1 MRNYEIKNYPL
12 VLDFS
17 NYRINKNLLDSF
29 IYDENDTNTAVITVE
44 LKNKDKSIDLS
55 VYDYVT
61 LNIKK
66 NDGTTIA
73 QQCKII
79 DKSNGIVEIIFSKQ
93 ALLCSGLNSFQ
104 IALINEESQMF
115 SPKVFY
121 RVEEGV
127 LNDSDIVSSDEY
139 SVLMILIS
147 QYKESL
153 KELKD
158 LKIKIENLEIT
169 ILKNEE
175 LRDSAEQ
182 ERIASEI
189 IRKDQEITRQ
199 NQEIERQ
206 KSIQEMESEI
216 DDKIT
221 DIQYQF
227 DEKSQQITD
236 DINETK
242 ENLIEDIANTKDN
255 INQDILTT
263 KTDLINS
270 VNYAKETLITEVTT
284 AKTDLTN
291 SFNETKDNV
300 IADITTTKTDLIN
313 SINFTKETLTT
324 EVTTAKTD
332 LVNSVNTS
340 KDTME
345 NKVQEAIDAIPS
357 KEELKGKDG
366 LGLEIKGSV
375 DTIDQLPTDPTIS
388 DTYFVGYD
396 LYIYD
401 GTEWKIIKDLRVKGD
416 KGDTGSTGKSIEFI
430 WDNTQLGIR
439 QEGSTE
445 YVYVNLKGDAGEQGL
460 SPYDLA
466 KLNGFEGTELEWLN
480 SLKGLDG
487 STPTIGENG
496 NWFINNVDTGQSSI
510 GLKGDK
516 GDKGDIGI
524 TGKSAY
530 DVAIE
535 NGFEGTK
542 DEWLL
547 SLKGEEGDTPLI
559 GENGNWF
566 INGEDTGKQSKGDK
580 GDIGSGLE
588 IKGSFD
594 NINELPSEGTIG
606 DTYLVQQHLYVWD
619 NIKKWI
625 DCGIIQGPP
634 GKDGVSTWD
643 DILDKPE
650 TFNPTN
656 HTHLMSEITGLKL
669 DADTVT
675 YNNKISNL
683 NSINVQKA
691 IDELKGIIDSKSDSI
706 MYTKIIEQ
714 NEWKFTNDL
723 YSIEIP
729 HNLSSKNLFI
739 SILNNDTNINLI
751 SSYKIIDI
759 DTIEI
764 YNDEAIN
771 ATIVVLGNSS
781 NVSYIPV
788 IGDNGNWF
796 INNIDTK
803 KSSVG
808 ITGEKGDKGEQGD
821 IGLTGDN
828 GKSAYEIALEEGFV
842 GSKDEWLLSLKG
854 EEGITPTIGDNG
866 NWFLGNIDTGKVSK
880 GEKGDIGTGLE
891 IKGAFDTVEELP
903 QEGNT
908 GDAYLIQRH
917 LYIWDNV
924 KKWVDCGVIQGEKG
938 ENGTSNW
945 EDILNKPD
953 TFNPSKHIHI
963 MDDIE
968 GLNLSADTITYNNEI
983 SNLKAINVQK
993 AIDELKNE
1001 IDTKSELMI
1010 YTQNITLNNWIEKDD
1025 LYYIEINHNLSSKNL
1040 FISILNID
1048 TNINLITSYKIIND
1062 NTINIYNDTPVN
1074 ANVLVISDNININ
1087 YLPTIGENGNWFINN
1102 IDTGKSSIGKS
1113 GLKGDKGDIGLTGA
1127 TGKSGITPT
1136 IGNNGN
1142 WFIGDIDTGKP
1153 SKGDRGDIGT
1163 GLEIKGCFETIEE
1176 LPIDGKYGDTYLI
1189 QQHLYIWDN
1198 VKKWVDCGVI
1208 QGPPGKDGTS
1218 TWDNI
1223 LDKPE
1228 KFNPINHTHSLNEI
1242 LNLELNADNIKYNN
1256 ENSNLNSINVQKAIN
1271 ELNDKIDNSSETF
1284 IYTKSITSD
1293 NWTLTNDLYSIEIEH
1308 NLSSKNLFISVLNDD
1323 TNINIITS
1331 YKILN
1336 DNIIEIYNEKAI
1348 NSTIIV
1354 MGNNPN
1360 ISYLPTVGE
1369 NGNWFINNTDTGKS
1383 SLGKTGSK
1391 GDTGKSAYDIATE
1404 NGFSGNVAAWITS
1417 LKGDKGD
1424 KGDSGT
1430 SNWNDI
1436 IGKPTSFN
1444 PSTHNHGCSSNKSPI
1459 SGYITLGSDLGGLII
1474 EWTQIKLSFTSA
1486 DIKRGEGN
1494 LPIAFPTA
1502 CIGLYSSV
1510 SSEGDSACFS
1520 HGVAKESSLSSTNF
1534 GYYVKAIGT
1543 TADIEGTLTLYILAI
1558 GY

>member
-66 NDGTTIA
+66 NDGITIA

-206 KSIQEMESEI
+206 KSIQEMELEI

-227 DEKSQQITD
+227 DEKAQQITD

-242 ENLIEDIANTKDN
+242 DNLIEDITNTKDN

-270 VNYAKETLITEVTT
+270 VNSAKETLITEVTT

-300 IADITTTKTDLIN
+300 IADISTTKNDLIN
-313 SINFTKETLTT
+313 SINSTKETLTT

-332 LVNSVNTS
+332 LVDSVNTS

-375 DTIDQLPTDPTIS
+375 DTVDQLPTDPTIS

-401 GTEWKIIKDLRVKGD
+401 GAEWKIIKDLRVKGD
-416 KGDTGSTGKSIEFI
+416 KGDTGLTGKNIEFI

-439 QEGSTE
+439 QEGSIE

-487 STPTIGENG
+487 STPSIGENG
-496 NWFINNVDTGQSSI
+496 NWFIDNVDTEQSSI

-535 NGFEGTK
+535 NGFKGTK

-547 SLKGEEGDTPLI
+547 SLKGDEGDTPLI

-594 NINELPSEGTIG
+594 TVNELPSEGIIG
-606 DTYLVQQHLYVWD
+606 DAYLVQQHLYVWD

-634 GKDGVSTWD
+634 GKDGASTWV

-650 TFNPTN
+650 TFNPTK
-656 HTHLMSEITGLKL
+656 HTHLMSDITGLKL

-691 IDELKGIIDSKSDSI
+691 IDELKGIVDSKSDSI
-706 MYTKIIEQ
+706 MYTKTVEQ
-714 NEWKFTNDL
+714 NEWKLTNDL

-771 ATIVVLGNSS
+771 ATVVVLGNSS

-808 ITGEKGDKGEQGD
+808 ITGDKGDKGEQGD
-821 IGLTGDN
+821 IGLTGDT
-828 GKSAYEIALEEGFV
+828 GKSAYEIALEDGFV

-854 EEGITPTIGDNG
+854 EEGITPTIGYNG
-866 NWFLGNIDTGKVSK
+866 NWFLGNIDTGKISK
-880 GEKGDIGTGLE
+880 GEKGDVGAGLE

-917 LYIWDNV
+917 LYIWDNI
-924 KKWVDCGVIQGEKG
+924 KKWVDCGIIQGEKG

-953 TFNPSKHIHI
+953 KFNPSKHIHA

-968 GLNLSADTITYNNEI
+968 GLKLSADTVTYNNET
-983 SNLKAINVQK
+983 SNLKAVNVQK

-1010 YTQNITLNNWIEKDD
+1010 YTQNITLDNWLEKDD

-1087 YLPTIGENGNWFINN
+1087 YLPTIGENGNWFLGDT
-1102 IDTGKSSIGKS
+1102 DTGKSSI
-1113 GLKGDKGDIGLTGA
+1113 
-1127 TGKSGITPT
+1127 
-1136 IGNNGN
+1136 
-1142 WFIGDIDTGKP
+1142 
-1153 SKGDRGDIGT
+1153 
-1163 GLEIKGCFETIEE
+1163 
-1176 LPIDGKYGDTYLI
+1176 
-1189 QQHLYIWDN
+1189 
-1198 VKKWVDCGVI
+1198 
-1208 QGPPGKDGTS
+1208 
-1218 TWDNI
+1218 
-1223 LDKPE
+1223 
-1228 KFNPINHTHSLNEI
+1228 
-1242 LNLELNADNIKYNN
+1242 
-1256 ENSNLNSINVQKAIN
+1256 
-1271 ELNDKIDNSSETF
+1271 
-1284 IYTKSITSD
+1284 
-1293 NWTLTNDLYSIEIEH
+1293 
-1308 NLSSKNLFISVLNDD
+1308 
-1323 TNINIITS
+1323 
-1331 YKILN
+1331 
-1336 DNIIEIYNEKAI
+1336 
-1348 NSTIIV
+1348 
-1354 MGNNPN
+1354 
-1360 ISYLPTVGE
+1360 
-1369 NGNWFINNTDTGKS
+1369 
-1383 SLGKTGSK
+1383 GKTGSK
-1391 GDTGKSAYDIATE
+1391 GDTGKSAYEIALEDGFVGSKEDWLLSLKGNKGDKGDVGNEGKTAYDVALEEGFVGTKEDWLNSLKGNKGDIGITGTNGDSAYE
-1404 NGFSGNVAAWITS
+1404 IALKSGFSGNSEEWLIS

-1424 KGDSGT
+1424 IGVTGKSAYEIASENGFLGNITEWLSSLKGDKGDSGV

-1436 IGKPTSFN
+1436 SGKPSSFN
-1444 PSTHNHGCSSNKSPI
+1444 PSVHNHGCTSNKSPT
-1459 SGYITLGSDLGGLII
+1459 SGYISLGSDLGGLII
-1474 EWTQIKLSFTSA
+1474 EWTQIKLSFTGA
-1486 DIKRGEGN
+1486 DTKRGGGN
-1494 LPIAFPTA
+1494 LPIAFPNA
-1502 CIGLYSSV
+1502 CIGLYSAI
-1510 SSEGDSACFS
+1510 SSAGDNACFS
-1520 HGVAKESSLSSTNF
+1520 HGVAKENGLTSTKF
-1534 GYYVKAIGT
+1534 GYHVKAVGSVS
-1543 TADIEGTLTLYILAI
+1543 DIEGSLTLYILAI

>member
-17 NYRINKNLLDSF
+17 NYRINKSLVDSF

-44 LKNKDKSIDLS
+44 LKNNDKSIDLS
-55 VYDYVT
+55 VYDYIT

-66 NDGTTIA
+66 NDGTTID

-79 DKSNGIVEIIFSKQ
+79 DESKGIVEIIFSKQ
-93 ALLCSGLNSFQ
+93 ALLCSGLHSFQ
-104 IALINEESQMF
+104 IALINEESQIF

-121 RVEEGV
+121 RVEEGA

-147 QYKESL
+147 QYKDSL

-175 LRDSAEQ
+175 LRDLAEQ
-182 ERIASEI
+182 ERVASEI

-199 NQEIERQ
+199 NQETERE

-227 DEKSQQITD
+227 DEKAQQITD

-242 ENLIEDIANTKDN
+242 ENLIEDITNTKDN

-270 VNYAKETLITEVTT
+270 VNSTKETLVTEVTT
-284 AKTDLTN
+284 VKTDLTN
-291 SFNETKDNV
+291 SFNETRDSV
-300 IADITTTKTDLIN
+300 IADISTTKTDLIN
-313 SINFTKETLTT
+313 SINSTKETLTT
-324 EVTTAKTD
+324 EVATAKTD
-332 LVNSVNTS
+332 LINSVNTS

-357 KEELKGKDG
+357 KDELKGKDG

-375 DTIDQLPTDPTIS
+375 DTVDQLPIDPTIS

-401 GTEWKIIKDLRVKGD
+401 GAEWKIIKDLRVKGD
-416 KGDTGSTGKSIEFI
+416 KGDTGLTGKSIEFI

-445 YVYVNLKGDAGEQGL
+445 YVYVNLKGDTGEQGL

-487 STPTIGENG
+487 FTPTIGGNG

-510 GLKGDK
+510 GLKGDQ

-566 INGEDTGKQSKGDK
+566 INGEDTGKQSKGNK

-594 NINELPSEGTIG
+594 TINELPSEGIIG
-606 DTYLVQQHLYVWD
+606 DAYLVQQHLYVWD
-619 NIKKWI
+619 KIKKWV

-634 GKDGVSTWD
+634 GKDGASTWD

-656 HTHLMSEITGLKL
+656 HTHLMSDITGLKL

-691 IDELKGIIDSKSDSI
+691 IDELKGIVDSKSDSI

-714 NEWKFTNDL
+714 NEWKQTNDL

-739 SILNNDTNINLI
+739 SILNNDTHINLI

-771 ATIVVLGNSS
+771 ATVVVLGNSS

-796 INNIDTK
+796 INNVDTK
-803 KSSVG
+803 KSSIG
-808 ITGEKGDKGEQGD
+808 ITGEKGEQGD

-828 GKSAYEIALEEGFV
+828 GKSAYEIALEDGFV

-854 EEGITPTIGDNG
+854 DEGITPMIGENG

-880 GEKGDIGTGLE
+880 GEKGDVGTGLQ

-917 LYIWDNV
+917 LHIWDNI
-924 KKWVDCGVIQGEKG
+924 KKWIDCGVIQGEKG
-938 ENGTSNW
+938 ESGTSNW
-945 EDILNKPD
+945 EDILNKPN
-953 TFNPSKHIHI
+953 TFNPSKHIHV

-968 GLNLSADTITYNNEI
+968 GLKLNADTVTYNNET

-993 AIDELKNE
+993 AIDELKSE

-1010 YTQNITLNNWIEKDD
+1010 YTQNITLDNWLEKDD
-1025 LYYIEINHNLSSKNL
+1025 LYSIEIDHNLSSKNL
-1040 FISILNID
+1040 FISILNDD
-1048 TNINLITSYKIIND
+1048 TNINVITSYKIIND
-1062 NTINIYNDTPVN
+1062 NTIKIYNEKAINSTIIVMGTN
-1074 ANVLVISDNININ
+1074 TNIN
-1087 YLPTIGENGNWFINN
+1087 YLPTIGENGNWFIN
-1102 IDTGKSSIGKS
+1102 S
-1113 GLKGDKGDIGLTGA
+1113 
-1127 TGKSGITPT
+1127 
-1136 IGNNGN
+1136 
-1142 WFIGDIDTGKP
+1142 
-1153 SKGDRGDIGT
+1153 
-1163 GLEIKGCFETIEE
+1163 
-1176 LPIDGKYGDTYLI
+1176 
-1189 QQHLYIWDN
+1189 
-1198 VKKWVDCGVI
+1198 
-1208 QGPPGKDGTS
+1208 
-1218 TWDNI
+1218 
-1223 LDKPE
+1223 
-1228 KFNPINHTHSLNEI
+1228 
-1242 LNLELNADNIKYNN
+1242 
-1256 ENSNLNSINVQKAIN
+1256 
-1271 ELNDKIDNSSETF
+1271 
-1284 IYTKSITSD
+1284 
-1293 NWTLTNDLYSIEIEH
+1293 
-1308 NLSSKNLFISVLNDD
+1308 
-1323 TNINIITS
+1323 
-1331 YKILN
+1331 
-1336 DNIIEIYNEKAI
+1336 
-1348 NSTIIV
+1348 
-1354 MGNNPN
+1354 
-1360 ISYLPTVGE
+1360 
-1369 NGNWFINNTDTGKS
+1369 TDTGKS
-1383 SLGKTGSK
+1383 SLGTTGSK
-1391 GDTGKSAYDIATE
+1391 GETGKSAYEVAIE
-1404 NGFSGNVAAWITS
+1404 SGFIGTKEEWIIS
-1417 LKGDKGD
+1417 L

-1436 IGKPTSFN
+1436 NGKPNSFN
-1444 PSTHNHGCSSNKSPI
+1444 PSFHNHSCSSSKSPT

-1474 EWTQIKLSFTSA
+1474 EWTQIKLSFTVA
-1486 DIKRGEGN
+1486 DTKRGVGS

-1502 CIGLYSSV
+1502 CIGLYSAI
-1510 SSEGDSACFS
+1510 SSEGDNACFS
-1520 HGVAKESSLSSTNF
+1520 HGVAKESGLSSTKF
-1534 GYYVKAIGT
+1534 GYHVKATGSV
-1543 TADIEGTLTLYILAI
+1543 ADIEGAITLYILAI